1 MAVTMRRYAGAADL
15 RAMQSLTQ
23 REWSPDSPHH
33 VGDLAWG
40 RFMFTP
46 DQVDWPIALW
56 EADGRVVAWGWALLP
71 DDLRLQID
79 PAHPEL
85 LDEVLTWFDK
95 VAAGGPCEIN
105 PLATQRGVHAA
116 LVRYGY
122 QRQEG
127 APYFAYHSRSLTG
140 LPEAVTPGGFTARS
154 LGDAGESESDG
165 DLERRVAVHRAAW
178 NSTRVT
184 ADSYR
189 AVMGA
194 WPYRAELDWVVEA
207 PDGRFAANCLVWYD
221 DVHRVGLVEP
231 VGTHP
236 DFRRRGLSR
245 AVCLAALHAVRRAG
259 ATVAVVYP
267 RGDAGY
273 PVPQHLYRSLGF
285 RPYDRTRAYIKA
297 GRRRGAPLPA

>member
-15 RAMQSLTQ
+15 WAMQGLTQ
-23 REWSPDSPHH
+23 REWSPASPHH

-79 PAHPEL
+79 PAHP
-85 LDEVLTWFDK
+85 D
-95 VAAGGPCEIN
+95 
-105 PLATQRGVHAA
+105 
-116 LVRYGY
+116 
-122 QRQEG
+122 
-127 APYFAYHSRSLTG
+127 FAYHSRSLTG
-140 LPEAVTPGGFTARS
+140 LPEAVTPDGFTTRS
-154 LGDAGESESDG
+154 LRGSGESDSDG
-165 DLERRVAVHRAAW
+165 DLDRRVAVHRAAW

-184 ADSYR
+184 PDSYR
-189 AVMGA
+189 AVMSA
-194 WPYRAELDWVVEA
+194 WPYRPELDWIVQA

-221 DVHRVGLVEP
+221 DMHRVGLVEP

-273 PVPQHLYRSLGF
+273 PVPQRLYRSLGF

-297 GRRRGAPLPA
+297 GRRLNAPLPA